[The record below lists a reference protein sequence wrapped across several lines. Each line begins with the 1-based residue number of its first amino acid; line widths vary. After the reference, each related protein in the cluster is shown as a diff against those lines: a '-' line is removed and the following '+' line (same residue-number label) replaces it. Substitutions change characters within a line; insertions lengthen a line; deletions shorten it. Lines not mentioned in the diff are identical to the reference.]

1 MLEVQKFLHHHKSF
15 DELTN
20 QFGIKVNHHPEDERV
35 ILNYCQIESA
45 HHKTHPVVRDCRG
58 LVLSSKDYSV
68 IARAFP
74 RFFNLG
80 EVEIDFDWEDYVCQ
94 EKADGSLILLYHW
107 NGDWHVNTR
116 NSFGSAKVGESEF
129 TWRDLVSYSLPFF
142 WKDKLDKR
150 FTYIFEL
157 CSPYNQVVKR
167 HDNTHVK
174 LLSIYEKYEGKT
186 FEVAPND
193 LRYLATNLKLD
204 LVEEYKVEG
213 KDIEPILERIESE
226 DPTNE
231 GIVLRDC
238 NNNRLKVKTKS
249 YLRLHRAFMNGNLAS
264 TKNLVPVIMNHEID
278 ELLAYWPFLQEKV
291 DKIRAKLDEYRQ
303 SLDNYWF
310 VHGDESNRK
319 KFALAVKEHPF
330 SSLLFKAKD
339 TGENPVDLFEK
350 SEELIIKILDRQG
363 L

>member
-45 HHKTHPVVRDCRG
+45 HHKTHPVVRECRG
-58 LVLSSKDYSV
+58 LVLSSKDYSL

-80 EVEIDFDWEDYVCQ
+80 EVEVDFDWSNYVCQ
-94 EKADGSLILLYHW
+94 EKVDGSLILLYFW
-107 NGDWHVNTR
+107 NGEWHINTR
-116 NSFGSAKVGESEF
+116 NSFGSANVGQSEF
-129 TWRDLVSYSLPFF
+129 TWRDLVSYGLPFF
-142 WKDKLDKR
+142 WKNKLNKK
-150 FTYIFEL
+150 FTYVFEL

-167 HDNTHVK
+167 HNETHVK
-174 LLSIYEKYEGKT
+174 LLSIFQGAMELDVDEIKYWSDNLLLESIDHYE
-186 FEVAPND
+186 
-193 LRYLATNLKLD
+193 
-204 LVEEYKVEG
+204 VEG
-213 KDIEPILERIESE
+213 KAIEVVLEKLEAE

-231 GIVLRDC
+231 GIVLRDK
-238 NNNRLKVKTKS
+238 NNNRIKVKTES
-249 YLRLHRAFMNGNLAS
+249 YLRLHRVFSNGNLES
-264 TKNLVPVIMNHEID
+264 VKNLVPVILNNEID
-278 ELLAYWPFLQEKV
+278 ELLVYWPFLQEKV
-291 DKIRAKLDEYRQ
+291 DAIRSKLDEYRE

-310 VHGDESNRK
+310 VHGDEDNRK

-339 TGENPVDLFEK
+339 TGVHPVKLFND
-350 SEELIIKILDRQG
+350 SQELIIKVLDRER